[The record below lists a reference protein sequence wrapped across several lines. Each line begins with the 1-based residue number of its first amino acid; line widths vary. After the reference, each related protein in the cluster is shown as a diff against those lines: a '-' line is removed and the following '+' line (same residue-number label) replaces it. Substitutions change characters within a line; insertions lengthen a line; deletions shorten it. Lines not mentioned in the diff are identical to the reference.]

1 MTLPVILLLSG
12 MLLIY
17 LGAEG
22 LVWGGC
28 QMALRFRIAPI
39 VIGLTV
45 VAFGTSLPEFTVSLY
60 SVLHGVNDIALGNI
74 IGSNI
79 ANVALILASSA
90 VIFPVAVSY
99 LKVRQDILL
108 VIGITFMFIAL
119 GFDGK
124 LGRLDGAAL
133 TIGICLYLY
142 RLAKSPTLTGDVSPT
157 QHPGGPARFITAIIL
172 GLGALVL
179 GTHVFTTSAIAIAR
193 HYHVAELVIGATIV
207 ALGTSL
213 PEFATSL
220 VAAFHKQSEI
230 VLGNI
235 LGSNVFNLMAVMG
248 IIPLLQPI
256 DVPRNAR
263 YIQMP
268 LMLGLIVVLLPL
280 IKYQRGVKRYSGVVL
295 LAVYA
300 AFTFY
305 MYNLDGLEVN

>member
-1 MTLPVILLLSG
+1 MTLSVVLLLAG

-22 LVWGGC
+22 LVWGGV

-39 VIGLTV
+39 VIGLSV

-108 VIGITFMFIAL
+108 VIGITLMFIAL
-119 GFDGK
+119 GFDGR

-142 RLAKSPTLTGDVSPT
+142 RLARSPTITGDAPSA
-157 QHPGGPARFITAIIL
+157 QRPGGPARFITAVLL
-172 GLGALVL
+172 GLGALAV
-179 GTHVFTTSAIAIAR
+179 GTHVFTNSAIAIAR
-193 HYHVAELVIGATIV
+193 HYNVTDLVIGATIV

-213 PEFATSL
+213 PELATSL

-235 LGSNVFNLMAVMG
+235 IGSNVFNLMAVMG

-256 DVPRNAR
+256 DVPQNAL

-268 LMLGLIVVLLPL
+268 LMLGLTAVLLPL
-280 IKYQRGVKRYSGVVL
+280 IKYQQGVKRYSGLVL

-305 MYNLDGLEVN
+305 MYNL

>member
-1 MTLPVILLLSG
+1 MTLPIILLLAG

-22 LVWGGC
+22 LVWGGS
-28 QMALRFRIAPI
+28 QMALKLRIAPI
-39 VIGLTV
+39 VIGLSV

-79 ANVALILASSA
+79 ANVSLILASSA

-108 VIGITFMFIAL
+108 VIGITILFIAL
-119 GFDGK
+119 GLDGR
-124 LGRLDGAAL
+124 LSRLDGGVLAV
-133 TIGICLYLY
+133 GICLYLY
-142 RLAKSPTLTGDVSPT
+142 RLARSPTITGDAGPT
-157 QHPGGPARFITAIIL
+157 QHPGGPARFIAAL
-172 GLGALVL
+172 LSGLGALVV
-179 GTHVFTTSAIAIAR
+179 GTFLFTDSAVAIAR
-193 HYHVAELVIGATIV
+193 YYHVSDLVIGATIV

-213 PEFATSL
+213 PELATSM
-220 VAAFHKQSEI
+220 VAAFRKQSEI

-235 LGSNVFNLMAVMG
+235 LGSNVFNLLAVMG
-248 IIPLLQPI
+248 IIPLVQPI
-256 DVPRNAR
+256 DVPPNAL

-268 LMLGLIVVLLPL
+268 LMLGLTVLLLPM
-280 IKYQRGVKRYSGVVL
+280 IKYQQGVKRYSGLML

-300 AFTFY
+300 AFTIY
-305 MYNLDGLEVN
+305 MFNLDGLGVN

>member
-22 LVWGGC
+22 LVWGGS
-28 QMALRFRIAPI
+28 QMAIRFRIAPI
-39 VIGLTV
+39 VIGLSV

-90 VIFPVAVSY
+90 VIFPVTVSY

-108 VIGITFMFIAL
+108 VIGITLLFIAL
-119 GFDGK
+119 GFDGR

-142 RLAKSPTLTGDVSPT
+142 RLARSPTITGDGPPT
-157 QHPGGPARFITAIIL
+157 QHTGRPVKFITAVIL
-172 GLGALVL
+172 GLGALAV
-179 GTHVFTTSAIAIAR
+179 GTQVFTNSAIAIAR
-193 HYHVAELVIGATIV
+193 HYHISDLVIGATIV

-213 PEFATSL
+213 PELATSL
-220 VAAFHKQSEI
+220 VAAFRKQSEI

-248 IIPLLQPI
+248 IIPLVQPI
-256 DVPRNAR
+256 DVPLNAR

-268 LMLGLIVVLLPL
+268 LMLGLTVVLLPL
-280 IKYQRGVKRYSGVVL
+280 IKYQQGVKRFSGLVL

-305 MYNLDGLEVN
+305 MYNLEGLEVN